1 MDYQPSP
8 LWIKWN
14 PHHTHHQSCILY
26 LQKHNSSTPVIDM
39 LDTWAPWSLRSS
51 HPELLLVW
59 VSTLPFLQPQHTPVL
74 QYLNWSPSYITKLLH
89 HHPPKCSLCFSE
101 AVHLSYSSHSVL
113 CPVIYCCWND
123 LINAYSVP
131 SLTLSHPV
139 FFYLGV
145 LLLLYLQQCRTFC
158 LFCKLHTW
166 FSLDCFS
173 LILCCL
179 YLFSFILT
187 LLSLFPDLCF
197 FIGEPLALSTIPL
210 SPSKCQSSVEEE
222 EKQSRHDC
230 FLAVWVWDHLPVS
243 VHLCVCV
250 CMSVC
255 ATVCLCVLLCVNRW
269 MCAYLYHLRQNTV
282 CVCVWL
288 YLPVC

>member
-123 LINAYSVP
+123 LINAISPCFLLLGCLTTLVLTAVQDLLSILQTPHMIFSWLLFSDTLLSVFILFYSHFAL
-131 SLTLSHPV
+131 SLSWLV
-139 FFYLGV
+139 FFYRWTSCP
-145 LLLLYLQQCRTFC
+145 QHHPT
-158 LFCKLHTW
+158 
-166 FSLDCFS
+166 
-173 LILCCL
+173 
-179 YLFSFILT
+179 
-187 LLSLFPDLCF
+187 
-197 FIGEPLALSTIPL
+197 EPLKMSILSGRGGKT
-210 SPSKCQSSVEEE
+210 K
-222 EKQSRHDC
+222 
-230 FLAVWVWDHLPVS
+230 
-243 VHLCVCV
+243 
-250 CMSVC
+250 
-255 ATVCLCVLLCVNRW
+255 
-269 MCAYLYHLRQNTV
+269 
-282 CVCVWL
+282 
-288 YLPVC
+288 